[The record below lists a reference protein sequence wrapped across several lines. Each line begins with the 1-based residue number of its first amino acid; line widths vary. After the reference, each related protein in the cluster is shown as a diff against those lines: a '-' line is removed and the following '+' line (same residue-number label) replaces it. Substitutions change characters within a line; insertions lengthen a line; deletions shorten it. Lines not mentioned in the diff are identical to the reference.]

1 MSPTKSN
8 NPKGAGSKPR
18 NPRSSASSSASDPVR
33 RTALITGASSGIG
46 ETLAWLIAAEDY
58 DLVLVAR
65 SRDKLEALAQA
76 LRESHAIGVTV
87 LSLDMAASG
96 SARKL
101 WLALQRQGVA
111 VDVLVNNAGVLQHG
125 AFTAMTPADHQAM
138 VQLNVGGFTDLLA
151 HFVPPMAARGS
162 GRVLNVASIAAFQP
176 IPSLATYA
184 ATKAYVLSLSEA
196 LGEELRGTGVTLT
209 TLCPGIT
216 ATDMMARAQAG
227 SSTLQNL
234 PAMLVSDVQEV
245 AGEAWRACLK
255 GQAIVVPGTL
265 NLATTLAARATP
277 KWLVRR
283 LTGLLGRSTL

>member
-1 MSPTKSN
+1 MSTT
-8 NPKGAGSKPR
+8 GKPR
-18 NPRSSASSSASDPVR
+18 KARRSPAPRSTDTAPTR
-33 RTALITGASSGIG
+33 RTALITGASAGIG

-65 SRDKLEALAQA
+65 SRDRLEALAQA
-76 LRESHAIGVTV
+76 LRESHPIAVTV
-87 LSLDMAASG
+87 LPLDMAASG

-138 VQLNVGGFTDLLA
+138 IQLNVAGFTDLLA

-176 IPSLATYA
+176 VPSLATYA

-196 LGEELRGTGVTLT
+196 LGEELRGSGVTLT

-216 ATDMMARAQAG
+216 ATDMVARAQAG
-227 SSTLQNL
+227 SSALQNL
-234 PAMLVSDVQEV
+234 PAMLISDVQDV
-245 AGEAWRACLK
+245 AVEAWQACLK

-277 KWLVRR
+277 KWLLRR

>member
-1 MSPTKSN
+1 MSLDK
-8 NPKGAGSKPR
+8 KLRKAR
-18 NPRSSASSSASDPVR
+18 RSPLQSSSAAAPARS
-33 RTALITGASSGIG
+33 TALITGASAGIG

-65 SRDKLEALAQA
+65 SKDKLEALAQA
-76 LRESHAIGVTV
+76 LRDTHAITVTV
-87 LSLDMAASG
+87 LPLDMAASG

-101 WLALQRQGVA
+101 WGAVQRQGLA

-138 VQLNVGGFTDLLA
+138 VQLNVAGFTDLLA
-151 HFVPPMAARGS
+151 HFLPPMVERGS

-196 LGEELRGTGVTLT
+196 LGEELRGSGVTLT
-209 TLCPGIT
+209 TLCPGLT
-216 ATDMMARAQAG
+216 ATDMVARAQAG
-227 SSTLQNL
+227 SSALQNL
-234 PAMLVSDVQEV
+234 PSMLISDVQDV
-245 AGEAWRACLK
+245 AAEAWRGCLK
-255 GQAIVVPGTL
+255 GQAVVVPGTL
-265 NLATTLAARATP
+265 NLATTLAARVTP